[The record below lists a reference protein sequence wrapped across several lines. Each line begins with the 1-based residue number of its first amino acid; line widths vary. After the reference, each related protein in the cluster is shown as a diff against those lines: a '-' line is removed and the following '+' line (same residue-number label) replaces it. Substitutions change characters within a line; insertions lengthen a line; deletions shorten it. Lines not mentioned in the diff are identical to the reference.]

1 MHLVF
6 LVHGMGTYED
16 ESWSEEIV
24 ETLKTQ
30 YEQFEWSKLIG
41 FDDQF
46 EFKLIK
52 YDQAFEKVRN
62 SWKAQTK
69 SILDVIGTRT
79 ISSGGKKLLSS
90 LDSLNKDEFLTTH
103 VLDVLL
109 YRYVPQIAS
118 SARAMINSQIVDHLN
133 SIEGQIPRWSV
144 ISYSLGTAATHDALH
159 ELYTTQIGQW
169 GVYPLYPKTIAMIS
183 NVSRVLQNDIQ
194 VYESKVNPNINGDG
208 ICQRYLNVSHEYDP
222 FIKPNRFKP
231 WSTWA
236 PEGSYIDIETNAVEG
251 LNIHSASHYLSNP
264 KVSGALFNAM
274 LSQTTQFFKPDE
286 IQDLH
291 ADYIAGIG
299 KIRQE
304 QLVAQIEKY
313 AGDSALGHRIKTTLT
328 PSIAKVWNS
337 FLNYVD

>member
-16 ESWSEEIV
+16 ESWSDEIV
-24 ETLKTQ
+24 ETLKIQ
-30 YEQFEWSKLIG
+30 YEKFEWSKLIK

-52 YDQAFEKVRN
+52 YDKAFEDVRD
-62 SWKAQTK
+62 SWKSQTE
-69 SILDVIGTRT
+69 SIMNVIGTQP

-109 YRYVPQIAS
+109 YRYIPQIAS
-118 SARAMINSQIVDHLN
+118 TARAMVNSQIVNHLN
-133 SIEGQIPRWSV
+133 AIEGQMPRWSV
-144 ISYSLGTAATHDALH
+144 IPHSLGTAVTHDAFH
-159 ELYTTQIGQW
+159 ELYTTQIGNW
-169 GVYPLYPKTIAMIS
+169 GAYPLYPKAIAMIS
-183 NVSRVLQNDIQ
+183 NVSRVLQNDIE
-194 VYESKVNPNINGDG
+194 VYESKVNPNINGNG
-208 ICQRYLNVSHEYDP
+208 ICQRYLNISHEYDP
-222 FIKPNRFKP
+222 FVKPNRFKP

-236 PEGSYIDIETNAVEG
+236 PEGSYIDIEINGIEETNV
-251 LNIHSASHYLSNP
+251 HSASHYLRNP

-274 LSQTTQFFKPDE
+274 LSQTTQFFKDKE

-291 ADYIAGIG
+291 SDYIAGIG
-299 KIRQE
+299 KMRQE
-304 QLVAQIEKY
+304 YLVSKIEEY

-328 PSIAKVWNS
+328 PSIAKIWNS
-337 FLNYVD
+337 FLKHVN